1 MPKYT
6 IQNGDTMTGLAKKF
20 GVSVSELAKANDI
33 EDPDKIY
40 IGDALSVP
48 DPRQHQQS
56 GPRNQEELQALL
68 KQLSSET
75 GTPVDELMKGVQAGM
90 QGAPRPGVQ
99 QPQGAP
105 QGGLGAMQQRPQ
117 MPQQGM
123 QRPQMPPQGAPQG
136 MPPQAMGGQAP
147 SAPPGAGQMPPQ
159 GMMRGQPMPQGQMP
173 PQGQM
178 RGQGQGMQQ
187 GPLGM
192 MFGRRGQ

>member
-20 GVSVSELAKANDI
+20 GVSVSELAKANNI

-48 DPRQHQQS
+48 DPRQRQQS

-75 GTPVDELMKGVQAGM
+75 GTPVSELMKGVQAGM

-99 QPQGAP
+99 QPQGTP
-105 QGGLGAMQQRPQ
+105 QGGLGAMQPPQ

-136 MPPQAMGGQAP
+136 MPPQGMAGPQASAQPGQ
-147 SAPPGAGQMPPQ
+147 GQMPPQ
-159 GMMRGQPMPQGQMP
+159 GM
-173 PQGQM
+173 M

-192 MFGRRGQ
+192 MFGRRGQQ